1 MQIRYFGH
9 SAMLI
14 ELARATL
21 LVDPF
26 ITGNRLAE
34 PVVAPAELKPDVIL
48 LTHAHGD
55 HWGDTETIAKASRAL
70 VISND
75 DIAQHIIRRYEYHN
89 VRGMNTGGQ
98 ATFEWGH
105 LRMTYARHSS
115 SFPDGTYGG
124 NPNGFLLRADGN
136 TLYMLGDT
144 GLFSEMEW
152 TGRDNEIDV
161 AFLPIGDNY
170 TMGPSDAILAA
181 GMLRPRLSVPVHFNT
196 FPEIE
201 VDAEAWARD
210 MAAAGFPARVLEP
223 GETLVI

>member
-1 MQIRYFGH
+1 MQVRYFGH

-14 ELARATL
+14 ELAGTTL

-34 PVVAPAELKPDVIL
+34 SIVAPAELKPDVIL

-55 HWGDTETIAKASRAL
+55 HWGDTETIAKSSRAL

-124 NPNGFLLRADGN
+124 NPNGFLLHAEGK
-136 TLYMLGDT
+136 TLYLLGDT
-144 GLFSEMEW
+144 SLFSEMAW
-152 TGRDNEIDV
+152 TGRDHEIDV
-161 AFLPIGDNY
+161 AFLPVGDNY
-170 TMGPSDAILAA
+170 TMGPADAIRAA
-181 GMLRPRLSVPVHFNT
+181 EMLRPRLSIPVHFNT

-201 VDAEAWARD
+201 IDVDAWASD
-210 MAAAGFPARVLEP
+210 MSAAGFPARVLEP